1 MAIDRLQ
8 ARLQSIYE
16 IETGHAVGDF
26 LVSDEAVKNRLSGQ
40 SSQLRET
47 VFVSESREHL
57 DITVYLHADI
67 VSHLLDENPEQGL
80 HSGNVEDFCLATE
93 GISHFLKLVWHG
105 ENDRS
110 VSLIE
115 LELQAEIDK
124 FVLMHMY
131 SCEQMSPVKS
141 REIRKLLFDTADFHG
156 DLQMQELE
164 RYQCANHYAGKYCR
178 ALERRYIN
186 RDDRSQMLKELR
198 RFYRLPLADKLRRI
212 NALN

>member
-1 MAIDRLQ
+1 MAIHQLQ
-8 ARLQSIYE
+8 QRLQSIYE
-16 IETGHAVGDF
+16 IETGHAVADF
-26 LVSDEAVKNRLSGQ
+26 LVSDEAVKNLLTGG
-40 SSQLRET
+40 SSHLRET
-47 VFVSESREHL
+47 VFISELDEHL

-67 VSHLLDENPEQGL
+67 VTHLLDDNPEQGL

-105 ENDRS
+105 EYDRS

-131 SCEQMSPVKS
+131 SSEQTSRVKS
-141 REIRKLLFDTADFHG
+141 REIRKLLFDTVDFHA
-156 DLQMQELE
+156 DLHMQELE

-178 ALERRYIN
+178 ALERLYIH
-186 RDDRSQMLKELR
+186 RDDSRNMLRELR